1 MNMRSISF
9 VLLLCPVLAMAQT
22 STDPSDGNPRSKPE
36 WNLTTRT
43 VLLTNRPPQFTE
55 AEWLQMMERSVNRSL
70 YPLRIN
76 QAMLDTLDAKALD
89 PRFQYEMI
97 PDR

>member
-9 VLLLCPVLAMAQT
+9 LLLLCPVLAMAQT
-22 STDPSDGNPRSKPE
+22 STDPGAGDPQTKPE
-36 WNLTTRT
+36 WNTTTRI
-43 VLLTNRPPQFTE
+43 VLLANRPPQFTE
-55 AEWLQMMERSVNRSL
+55 PEWLQMMERPVNRSL
-70 YPLRIN
+70 YPVRIN

-97 PDR
+97 PAR

>member
-9 VLLLCPVLAMAQT
+9 LLLLCPILAMSQ
-22 STDPSDGNPRSKPE
+22 SFTDPNDGNPRSKPE
-36 WNLTTRT
+36 LNTTTRT
-43 VLLTNRPPQFTE
+43 VLLANRPPQFTE
-55 AEWLQMMERSVNRSL
+55 AEWLQMMERPVNRSL
-70 YPLRIN
+70 YPVRIN

-97 PDR
+97 PAR